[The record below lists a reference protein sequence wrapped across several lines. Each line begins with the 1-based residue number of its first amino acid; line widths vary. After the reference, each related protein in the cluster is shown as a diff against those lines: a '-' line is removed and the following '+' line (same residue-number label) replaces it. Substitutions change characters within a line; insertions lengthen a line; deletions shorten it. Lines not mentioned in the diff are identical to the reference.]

1 MEFETISCNAK
12 IQEED
17 AILKCLE
24 ANESITLRQIKE
36 ETGITNTRLILE
48 VWNDYKNAEMGYVH
62 AIVPGG
68 GVEGRIVH
76 RREYESDVNEG
87 SEID

>member
-1 MEFETISCNAK
+1 MEFK
-12 IQEED
+12 EED

-24 ANESITLRQIKE
+24 LNENVTLKQIKQD
-36 ETGITNTRLILE
+36 TGIQDTRLIME
-48 VWNDYKNAEMGYVH
+48 VWNDYRNAEMGYVPD
-62 AIVPGG
+62 IVPGG
-68 GVEGRIVH
+68 EIEGRIVH